1 MYLSPDFSDRLRNL
15 RAARSL
21 LYSLFLCRSCLLRNN
36 RIREVFPKIGL
47 PVKDRLRGGDSH
59 LDHGIVR
66 FRGGQRLHAEARLCH
81 DIGKLHELSKFPE
94 NDYTDE
100 DFAKAIFQLKK
111 NFCDE
116 RINDVKTIGEKLY
129 GKNKSKPSKTIQKT
143 ESVKVEVHN
152 NNEKAGMDPN
162 LKSHQQ
168 KVNPVVVLGLVAVV
182 VIIVLVC
189 LLVLK

>member
-1 MYLSPDFSDRLRNL
+1 MQKYEAIENGIANNDIKALREAIGSIIYTNRDFSNGEFFEVIKYVE
-15 RAARSL
+15 SKGI
-21 LYSLFLCRSCLLRNN
+21 
-36 RIREVFPKIGL
+36 RI
-47 PVKDRLRGGDSH
+47 KDS
-59 LDHGIVR
+59 
-66 FRGGQRLHAEARLCH
+66 
-81 DIGKLHELSKFPE
+81 ELVGSPTISSQK

-129 GKNKSKPSKTIQKT
+129 GDNKTKISKSVQKA
-143 ESVKVEVHN
+143 ESAKVEGQN
-152 NNEKAGMDPN
+152 NKAKAGVDPN

-168 KVNPVVVLGLVAVV
+168 KVNPVVVIGLVAVV
-182 VIIVLVC
+182 VIIVLVR

>member
-1 MYLSPDFSDRLRNL
+1 MQKYEAIENGIANNDIKALREAIGSIIYTNRDFSNGE
-15 RAARSL
+15 
-21 LYSLFLCRSCLLRNN
+21 FF
-36 RIREVFPKIGL
+36 EVIKYVESKGIKI
-47 PVKDRLRGGDSH
+47 KDS
-59 LDHGIVR
+59 
-66 FRGGQRLHAEARLCH
+66 
-81 DIGKLHELSKFPE
+81 ELVGTPTITSQK

-129 GKNKSKPSKTIQKT
+129 GKNKSKPSKTMQKT